1 VGLPIQPAA
10 DRGSKLPT
18 PGAAEEWRQGWK
30 IVFASFVGFSFFS
43 VMTTTLGVFMGPLT
57 DEFGWSRSLI
67 SAGVTIAAV
76 VTGLLSPFFGILID
90 RYGSRRLALPGLVAA
105 ALAISSFGLA
115 NGSAVQ
121 WLVLWT
127 VYAVISISVKTTV
140 WTAAVVGAFTRAQG
154 LALGVVLSG
163 TAAAQII
170 GPPLATWLIDE
181 FGWRLA
187 YVWLGAGWGSLTLII
202 CTLFLFEVRDRRSA
216 GGKVLAPPDR
226 SGLHGLS
233 IQQAVRS
240 TALWRI
246 GLSTFIVMLL
256 TIGLQIH
263 QIPILIGSGVSPT
276 NAAWLASLSG
286 AAGIVGKLV
295 SGVLLDRFQ
304 ANWVGG
310 LTLGVAALAFLFLID
325 SVQSPPLI
333 VIAMVVNGYA
343 AGSKLQITSYLTSQ
357 YAGLRHFG
365 VIYGAVISLVTFGS
379 GLGPLVAGGVY
390 DATGSYTS
398 FLIAGTIGCFFCGLL
413 ILSLPEYPNWTE
425 REEHTGR

>member
-1 VGLPIQPAA
+1 MGLPIQPAA

-43 VMTTTLGVFMGPLT
+43 VMTATLGVFMRPLT
-57 DEFGWSRSLI
+57 EEFGWSRSLI
-67 SAGVTIAAV
+67 SGGVTIAAV

-90 RYGSRRLALPGLVAA
+90 RYGSRRLALPGLIAA
-105 ALAISSFGLA
+105 ALAISCFGLA
-115 NGSAVQ
+115 NGSAMQ
-121 WLVLWT
+121 WLALWT

-140 WTAAVVGAFTRAQG
+140 WTSAVVGAFTKAQG

-170 GPPLATWLIDE
+170 GPPLATWLIDG

-202 CTLFLFEVRDRRSA
+202 CALFLVEVRDRRRA
-216 GGKVLAPPDR
+216 DGRAAAPPDR
-226 SGLHGLS
+226 SRLPGLTVQEAL
-233 IQQAVRS
+233 RS

-246 GLSTFIVMLL
+246 GLATFVVMLL

-263 QIPILIGSGVSPT
+263 QIPILVEAGVSPT
-276 NAAWLASLSG
+276 NAAWLASLAG
-286 AAGIVGKLV
+286 AAGIGGKLM

-325 SVQSPPLI
+325 SIQSPPLI

-343 AGSKLQITSYLTSQ
+343 AGSKLQIASYMTSR

-365 VIYGAVISLVTFGS
+365 VIYGAMISLVTFGS
-379 GLGPLVAGGVY
+379 GLGPLVAGGIY

-398 FLIAGTIGCFFCGLL
+398 FLIAGAIGSVVCGLL
-413 ILSLPEYPNWTE
+413 IFSLPVYPRWSE
-425 REEHTGR
+425 RE